1 MTHSETRARV
11 DELNRLIQEKMNPV
25 IFVVD
30 PLIMQYS
37 NEIDEI
43 QANCQHEFKNGMC
56 KYCDKVQPK
65 N

>member
-1 MTHSETRARV
+1 MTHSVTRARV
-11 DELNRLIQEKMNPV
+11 DELNRLIQEKMNPF

-43 QANCQHEFKNGMC
+43 QAHCQHEFKNGMC

>member
-11 DELNRLIQEKMNPV
+11 DELNRLIQEKMNPL

-30 PLIMQYS
+30 PLIRQYS

>member
-11 DELNRLIQEKMNPV
+11 DELNRLMQEKMNPI

-43 QANCQHEFKNGMC
+43 QANCQHEFENGMC
-56 KYCDKVQPK
+56 KYCDTVQPK

>member
-11 DELNRLIQEKMNPV
+11 DELDRLIQEKMNPF

-43 QANCQHEFKNGMC
+43 QANCQHECENGMC

>member
-43 QANCQHEFKNGMC
+43 QANCQHEFENGMC
-56 KYCDKVQPK
+56 KYCDKVQLK